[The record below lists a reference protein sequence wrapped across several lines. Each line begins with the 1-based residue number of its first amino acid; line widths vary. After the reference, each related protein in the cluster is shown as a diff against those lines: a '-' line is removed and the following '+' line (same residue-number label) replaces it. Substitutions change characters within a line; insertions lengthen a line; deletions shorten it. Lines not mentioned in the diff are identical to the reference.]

1 MGLSEAPEDNSE
13 VNTGPIVA
21 EVLDKLWYDKT
32 NQKADFR
39 AESTNNPKERAH
51 QWYNNL
57 CKSVLEVADRILP
70 KRRPKKTPRRDVS
83 SRTRTLFKKRS
94 RKTKSNT

>member
-1 MGLSEAPEDNSE
+1 MIAQVTGTGPQIPLRQKTDRNLSTMRRTYQVGLSEAPEDNSE

-70 KRRPKKTPRRDVS
+70 K
-83 SRTRTLFKKRS
+83 
-94 RKTKSNT
+94 